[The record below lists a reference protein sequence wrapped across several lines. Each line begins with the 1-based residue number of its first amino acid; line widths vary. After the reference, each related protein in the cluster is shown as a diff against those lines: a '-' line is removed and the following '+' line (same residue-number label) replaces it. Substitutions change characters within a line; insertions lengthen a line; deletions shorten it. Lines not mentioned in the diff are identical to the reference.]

1 MPDIIE
7 ILLHIDVYL
16 ENLFTQFG
24 KWIFLILFI
33 VVFSETG
40 FVVTPFLPGDSL
52 LFAVGALSSRNFI
65 CPWSSFFI
73 LSSAA
78 VLGNTL
84 NYHIGRYIGP
94 KVFHKENSKIFN
106 KKHLQSTAEFYEKYG
121 AATIIIAR
129 FLPIVR
135 TFAPFVAG
143 IGRMKYHKFQLYNI
157 LSSILWNGS
166 LIGAGY
172 FFGNLPFVKENFSI
186 FIIGIII
193 VSILPTLY
201 KAISM
206 RGSNKK

>member
-1 MPDIIE
+1 MPDIID

-52 LFAVGALSSRNFI
+52 LFAVGALSSRNLI

-84 NYHIGRYIGP
+84 NYHIGRYVGP
-94 KVFHKENSKIFN
+94 KVFYKENSKIFN
-106 KKHLQSTAEFYEKYG
+106 KKHLQTTAEFYEKYG

-143 IGRMKYHKFQLYNI
+143 IGRMKYFKFQFYNI
-157 LSSILWNGS
+157 LSSIIWNGS

-172 FFGNLPFVKENFSI
+172 LFGNLPFVKENFSI

-206 RGSNKK
+206 KRSNKK

>member
-94 KVFHKENSKIFN
+94 KVFYKENSKIFN

-166 LIGAGY
+166 LIGTGY

>member
-1 MPDIIE
+1 MPDIID

-78 VLGNTL
+78 MLGNTL
-84 NYHIGRYIGP
+84 NYHIGRYVGP
-94 KVFHKENSKIFN
+94 KVFYKENSKIFN
-106 KKHLQSTAEFYEKYG
+106 KKHLQTTAEFYEQYG

-143 IGRMKYHKFQLYNI
+143 IGRMKYHKFQFYNI

>member
-1 MPDIIE
+1 MADIID

-78 VLGNTL
+78 MLGNTL
-84 NYHIGRYIGP
+84 NYHIGRYVGP
-94 KVFHKENSKIFN
+94 KVFYKENSKIFN
-106 KKHLQSTAEFYEKYG
+106 KKHLQTTAEFYEKYG

-143 IGRMKYHKFQLYNI
+143 IGRMKYHKFQFYNI